1 MMKLHLLLLLY
12 CSCLNE
18 VTNSA
23 KQDLHTILSRE
34 DLRRF
39 LDAESP
45 DSVPD
50 YDVTQVIHRRTK
62 RSTHTSQK
70 NLLLA
75 AFGKDIEL
83 TLQRN
88 RNIISKNG
96 LTVERR
102 THEGLLSKETHFP
115 KGKFYVGHT
124 NSGLESHV
132 ALRETVRKGE
142 LRGTILMDGHIYQ
155 IKPLTDDVH
164 KRASLNGSGY
174 HVISRRSLKSTFGV
188 KSKTSPILVKDEQIQ
203 LDAKTAKR
211 DSNNSGLVY
220 IEAMLTA
227 DQTTCHYYDDET
239 LDYLLD
245 IANLVSRLYK
255 HASLGLNV
263 NWALVKVF
271 LVEGFDPLLDIATN
285 HIRGA
290 GQFLDKFQQWSS
302 EQNTPQ
308 GTKGHFDVAA
318 LLTRRICGLEHCDL
332 DGLAVLNSPCSDSGV
347 SINEARGLAAAF
359 TVAHEMAHNLGV
371 GHDNGQDCAQGYIMN
386 RIQSSGPNAFRWSPC
401 SRQRMQQIFTANP
414 CFHNK
419 PPLQRKM
426 LPIPPG
432 YTKNRDKQCEMAHG
446 PEYRVCT
453 IPSLL
458 VSCGLLYCAT
468 KAGGSCFA
476 HGAPVAEG
484 TVCGHRKWC
493 IAGECSDVGSSLP
506 PPQDGMWGPW
516 SNYSACSRTC
526 GGGIRY
532 RSRKCNNPELKYFG
546 KDCVGS
552 SRGHYAMCNTKDCAT
567 GNFRQE
573 QCEEHNT
580 VSKKYKAHQRKG
592 FDKCKLACV
601 SGWKGYFFGN
611 VKDSTRCGQG
621 PFVYDVCVE
630 GKCNKVGCDW
640 QFGSEKVYDRCLL
653 CGGNGSLCALTE
665 ATYTKNYRVYGPDNG
680 DTMVIIPKGATNIE
694 IREKANTRNYLT
706 VVSNQT
712 GQYYVRVT
720 ASSGTYYGAGT
731 TISYSQGRPGDPE
744 KISIRGPTNEALQA
758 KFVYSGQQRN
768 PGIHYS
774 FYTPGKAKITKF
786 IWKQEIEGRCS
797 ATCAGGVQRAR
808 VQCHRED
815 DNTQVSPN
823 YCDVNTRPAD
833 LMPCNQAPCPKQF
846 VHGVWSP
853 CSEKCGGGQQYRN
866 LTCVQVVSKN
876 DTHVLPDSEC
886 SHLSKPAAIQQ
897 CNNLDCL
904 PEWYTGN
911 WTQCSALCGVGT
923 RYRQVGC
930 RKKLGNGRW
939 VMLARSKCNDF
950 GSQKPDNASQCNAG
964 PCFKWKVNYPCA
976 TCGDSD
982 EMSYVPVG
990 CFHDSRVGSRP
1001 LPELI
1006 SSYRHNIE
1014 WGNINAI
1021 VGYCAHDTWKRQYP
1035 VFGVQFYAECW
1046 SGPFGHLTYDKDGF
1060 SWNGCWEGVGKAWNN
1075 FVYSFKN
1082 LVVEPI
1088 VDCIN
1093 TITNQPVSR
1102 NNCSSPMPQARM
1114 KLCSHVCSNATGT

>member
-102 THEGLLSKETHFP
+102 THEGLRSKETHFP

-132 ALRETVRKGE
+132 ALRETARKGE

-255 HASLGLNV
+255 HASIGLNV

-308 GTKGHFDVAA
+308 GKKGHFDVAA
-318 LLTRRICGLEHCDL
+318 LLTRRICGLEHC
-332 DGLAVLNSPCSDSGV
+332 LAVLNSPCSDSGV

-432 YTKNRDKQCEMAHG
+432 YTKNRDKQCEMAYG

-458 VSCGLLYCAT
+458 
-468 KAGGSCFA
+468 
-476 HGAPVAEG
+476 
-484 TVCGHRKWC
+484 WC

-552 SRGHYAMCNTKDCAT
+552 SRGHYAMCNTKVRLA
-567 GNFRQE
+567 
-573 QCEEHNT
+573 
-580 VSKKYKAHQRKG
+580 G

-665 ATYTKNYRVYGPDNG
+665 ATYTKNYRVWGPDNG

-694 IREKANTRNYLT
+694 IREKANTINFLT

-720 ASSGTYYGAGT
+720 ARSGTYYGAGT
-731 TISYSQGRPGDPE
+731 TISYSQGGPSDPE

-758 KFVYSGQQRN
+758 KFVYSGRQRN

-823 YCDVNTRPAD
+823 YCDVNIRPAD

-876 DTHVLPDSEC
+876 VTHVLPDSEC

-911 WTQCSALCGVGT
+911 WTQVGIFPSSLPLFCSALCGVGT

-1021 VGYCAHDTWKRQYP
+1021 VRYCAHDTWKRQYP